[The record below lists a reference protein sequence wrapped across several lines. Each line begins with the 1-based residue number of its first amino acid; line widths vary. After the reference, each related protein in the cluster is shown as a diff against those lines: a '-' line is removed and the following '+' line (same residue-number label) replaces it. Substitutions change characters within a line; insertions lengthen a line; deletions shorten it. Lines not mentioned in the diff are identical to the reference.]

1 MDKTRKNRMTRLSTM
16 LDGMVAPSVRKR
28 GFVMSRLVSEW
39 PAIAGDIAGWS
50 RPSRLELQ
58 RDGGG
63 KLTVAIRSGF
73 GPLALQMR
81 DSLADRVNAAF
92 GYRAVSEIIFVQTL
106 PPQPATPMT
115 PDTHAQTARHDVW
128 ALDSKL
134 EKVKSPEIRAAL
146 RRLGTPLE
154 KDD

>member
-50 RPSRLELQ
+50 RPSRLALQ

-73 GPLALQMR
+73 GPLALHMH
-81 DSLADRVNAAF
+81 DSLTQRVNAAF

-106 PPQPATPMT
+106 PPLAAAKKA
-115 PDTHAQTARHDVW
+115 PDTLVQTAIHDIW
-128 ALDSKL
+128 ELDSKL
-134 EKVKSPEIRAAL
+134 EKVDSPEIRAAL

>member
-50 RPSRLELQ
+50 RPSRLALQ

-106 PPQPATPMT
+106 PPPPATPMA
-115 PDTHAQTARHDVW
+115 PDTHAQTAGHDVW

>member
-39 PAIAGDIAGWS
+39 PVIAGDIAGWS
-50 RPSRLELQ
+50 RPSRLALQ

-73 GPLALQMR
+73 GPLALLMR
-81 DSLADRVNAAF
+81 DWTLAGLYVLSSNPMPLMMSFKRL
-92 GYRAVSEIIFVQTL
+92 RLSWVS
-106 PPQPATPMT
+106 
-115 PDTHAQTARHDVW
+115 
-128 ALDSKL
+128 
-134 EKVKSPEIRAAL
+134 
-146 RRLGTPLE
+146 
-154 KDD
+154 

>member
-50 RPSRLELQ
+50 RPSRLALQ

-92 GYRAVSEIIFVQTL
+92 GYRAVSKIVFVQTL
-106 PPQPATPMT
+106 PPPPSTPMA
-115 PDTHAQTARHDVW
+115 PDTHVQTARHDVW
-128 ALDSKL
+128 ALDSRL
-134 EKVKSPEIRAAL
+134 EKVKSPEVRAAL

>member
-39 PAIAGDIAGWS
+39 PAIAGDIASWS
-50 RPSRLELQ
+50 RPARLALQ
-58 RDGGG
+58 QDGGG
-63 KLTVAIRSGF
+63 KLTIAIRSGF

-106 PPQPATPMT
+106 PPPAAAPMA
-115 PDTHAQTARHDVW
+115 PDTHAQTKPHDVW

-154 KDD
+154 RDD